1 MTATAQ
7 APAHATTAIGPTVV
21 AVDCST
27 TGAKAL
33 VVDARGTT
41 VSQGRAPLATATP
54 RPGWHEQRAGAWWE
68 ATREAVRQAL
78 TAGGQRVRDS
88 VEAICLT
95 HQRESFACLGADGA
109 PLRPA
114 LLWLDGRARTQ
125 IAALGTARVEEVS
138 GKPADITPALY
149 KLAWL
154 RENEPAVMDAT
165 ERVVDVHA
173 ALAHALVGRWIS
185 STASADSLGLFDVR
199 AAAWSPELLD
209 LVGLSP
215 ERLPDLVPAGTV
227 IGPLLPQVAA
237 DLGLSPRVR
246 LVAGL
251 GDGQAAGLGAGAT
264 EPGTAYLNLG
274 TAVVL
279 GAQAATYRPSR
290 AYRTL
295 VSGIPGQLTLE
306 AFISSGTY
314 LPAWFRERFGRPELA
329 GRPDPDLEAAAAAL
343 PPGSDGL
350 LTVPYWNAAQ
360 TPHWDPDACGA
371 VVGWHGGHGP
381 AHVYRSLMEGI
392 ALEIAAQVDGIE
404 AATGQHLSRVVLMGG
419 GSRSALWRQV
429 VADVLGRSLVLARGE
444 ETSALGA
451 AMVAMAAIGVHDGPA
466 AASTAMS
473 GWGATVTPLPS
484 ATARYAA
491 LATPYRSLYRSLAPV
506 MHQLAVLR

>member
-1 MTATAQ
+1 MTPTLEDVP
-7 APAHATTAIGPTVV
+7 APGPTVV

-41 VSQGRAPLATATP
+41 VAEGRSPLTTSS
-54 RPGWHEQRAGAWWE
+54 PGPGRHEQRAQDWWE
-68 ATREAVRQAL
+68 ATRSAVRQAL
-78 TAGGQRVRDS
+78 GAAGPRVRAS
-88 VEAICLT
+88 VEAVCLT
-95 HQRESFACLGADGA
+95 HQRESFACLGPDGL

-114 LLWLDGRARTQ
+114 ILWLDGRARAQ

-154 RENEPAVMDAT
+154 RENEPAAADAT
-165 ERVVDVHA
+165 VRVVDVHA
-173 ALAHALVGRWIS
+173 ALAHALVGRWVS

-199 AAAWSPELLD
+199 EATWSPELLD
-209 LVGLSP
+209 LVGLRPDQLP
-215 ERLPDLVPAGTV
+215 ELAPAGADL
-227 IGPLLPQVAA
+227 GPLLPHVAA
-237 DLGLSPRVR
+237 DLGVDPRVR

-251 GDGQAAGLGAGAT
+251 GDGQAAGLGAGVT
-264 EPGTAYLNLG
+264 DPGTAYLNLG

-279 GAQAATYRPSR
+279 GAQAHGYRPSR

-295 VSGIPGQLTLE
+295 VSGIPGQVTLE
-306 AFISSGTY
+306 AFTSSGTY
-314 LPAWFRERFGRPELA
+314 LPAWFRQRFGRQELA
-329 GRPDPDLEAAAAAL
+329 GHPDPEMEAAAAAL

-392 ALEIAAQVDGIE
+392 ALEVDAQVDGIE
-404 AATGQHLSRVVLMGG
+404 EATGQRLERVVLMGG
-419 GSRSALWRQV
+419 GSRSRLWRQV
-429 VADVLGRSLVLARGE
+429 VADVLGRPLVLTRGE
-444 ETSALGA
+444 EVSALGA
-451 AMVAMAAIGVHDGPA
+451 AVVAMAALGVHEGPV
-466 AASTAMS
+466 AASRAMAHR
-473 GWGATVTPLPS
+473 GEEVLPDPA
-484 ATARYAA
+484 ATARYDA
-491 LATPYRSLYRSLAPV
+491 LATPYRALYRSLAPV
-506 MHQLAVLR
+506 MHQLAALR

>member
-1 MTATAQ
+1 MTAIE
-7 APAHATTAIGPTVV
+7 HATPASNPSVV

-33 VVDARGTT
+33 VVDARGATL
-41 VSQGRAPLATATP
+41 SQAHVPIDTSSP
-54 RPGWHEQRAGAWWE
+54 RPGWHEQRAEDWWG
-68 ATREAVRQAL
+68 ATRQAVRQAL
-78 TAGGQRVRDS
+78 DAGGPRVRDS
-88 VEAICLT
+88 VEAVCLT
-95 HQRESFACLGADGA
+95 HQRESFACLGRDGA

-154 RENEPAVMDAT
+154 RENEPATTDAT
-165 ERVVDVHA
+165 ARVVDVHA
-173 ALAHALVGRWIS
+173 ALAHELVGRWVS

-199 AAAWSPELLD
+199 EATWSPELLE

-215 ERLPDLVPAGTV
+215 AQLPELVPAGTV
-227 IGPLLPQVAA
+227 LGTLLPEVAA
-237 DLGLSPRVR
+237 DLGLGPRVR

-251 GDGQAAGLGAGAT
+251 GDGQAAGLGAGVT

-279 GAQAATYRPSR
+279 GAQAVEYRPSR

-343 PPGSDGL
+343 PPGSEGL

-371 VVGWHGGHGP
+371 TVGWHGGHGP
-381 AHVYRSLMEGI
+381 AHVYRSLLEGI
-392 ALEIAAQVDGIE
+392 ALEVAAQVDGIE
-404 AATGQHLSRVVLMGG
+404 EATGQRLERVVLMGG
-419 GSRSALWRQV
+419 GSRSALWRQI
-429 VADVLGRSLVLARGE
+429 VADVLGRPLVLARGE
-444 ETSALGA
+444 EASALGA
-451 AMVAMAAIGVHDGPA
+451 AVVAMAALGHHDGPV
-466 AASTAMS
+466 AASRAMTGHS
-473 GWGATVTPLPS
+473 EEIVPDAGAS
-484 ATARYAA
+484 SRYRA
-491 LATPYRSLYRSLAPV
+491 LAGPYRSLYRSLAPV
-506 MHQLAVLR
+506 MHQLAALR

>member
-1 MTATAQ
+1 MTV
-7 APAHATTAIGPTVV
+7 PWSTTAPGTSVV

-33 VVDARGTT
+33 VVDARGATLA
-41 VSQGRAPLATATP
+41 QGRAAIATSTP
-54 RPGWHEQRAGAWWE
+54 RPGWHEQRAQDWWE
-68 ATREAVRQAL
+68 ATRAAVRQAL
-78 TAGGQRVRDS
+78 EAGGPRVRDS
-88 VEAICLT
+88 VAAVCLT

-114 LLWLDGRARTQ
+114 LLWLDGRARSQ

-154 RENEPAVMDAT
+154 RENEPATMDAT
-165 ERVVDVHA
+165 VRVVDVHA
-173 ALAHALVGRWIS
+173 ALAHALVGRWVS

-199 AAAWSPELLD
+199 EATWSPELLD

-215 ERLPDLVPAGTV
+215 DRLPDLVPPGTV
-227 IGPLLPQVAA
+227 LDPLLPGVTA
-237 DLGLSPRVR
+237 DLGLGSHVR

-251 GDGQAAGLGAGAT
+251 GDGQAGGLGAGAT
-264 EPGTAYLNLG
+264 DPGTAYLNLG

-279 GAQAATYRPSR
+279 GAQAHEYRPSR

-306 AFISSGTY
+306 TFISSGTY
-314 LPAWFRERFGRPELA
+314 LPAWFRARFGRPELA

-343 PPGSDGL
+343 PPGSEGL

-360 TPHWDPDACGA
+360 TPHWDADACGA
-371 VVGWHGGHGP
+371 TVGWHGGHGP

-404 AATGQHLSRVVLMGG
+404 EATGQRLERVVLMGG
-419 GSRSALWRQV
+419 GSRSALWRQI
-429 VADVLGRSLVLARGE
+429 VADVLGRPLVLAGGE
-444 ETSALGA
+444 EVSALGA
-451 AMVAMAAIGVHDGPA
+451 AVVAMAALGVHDGPV
-466 AASTAMS
+466 AASRAMTS
-473 GWGATVTPLPS
+473 HGEQVVPDDAAHQRYLALTP
-484 ATARYAA
+484 A
-491 LATPYRSLYRSLAPV
+491 YRSLYASLAPV
-506 MHQLAVLR
+506 MHELAALR